1 MRIEQ
6 RVGRIHRIGQTH
18 EVDVFNLSAEGTI
31 EDHILDL
38 LDRKLNMFEL
48 VIGETGMIL
57 GQLAEERDFEDLVME
72 VWARARTPDE
82 VASGFEQLGEALVQA
97 REAYRHTQEY
107 DEALFGED
115 FTAE

>member
-1 MRIEQ
+1 MDI
-6 RVGRIHRIGQTH
+6 
-18 EVDVFNLSAEGTI
+18 FNLSAEGTI
-31 EDHILDL
+31 EDYILDL